1 MTNARHWQLEV
12 AATTAKEAATKMLY
26 CHVLE
31 IQCSPCHSLRRT
43 SGNTVGR
50 WCATKLP
57 SSFERLRGQ
66 PMQQLTALALTLTD
80 TGTDAGAER

>member
-50 WCATKLP
+50 WCATKP
-57 SSFERLRGQ
+57 AEQFREAAR
-66 PMQQLTALALTLTD
+66 TAYAAAYG
-80 TGTDAGAER
+80 TGTNTD